1 MQKLEHS
8 YTTGSCRIIIVTYVG
23 LSSSLLIPY
32 LAEFN
37 AVQNLTLAAP
47 HGWLAGLQ
55 SGIINFGLN
64 PELSHVRRSG
74 LMLIE
79 FPPPTMI
86 IIFRTRIKT

>member
-8 YTTGSCRIIIVTYVG
+8 YTTGTCRIIIVTYVG

-37 AVQNLTLAAP
+37 AMQNLA
-47 HGWLAGLQ
+47 LAGSLARLQ
-55 SGIINFGLN
+55 SGIINLRLN
-64 PELSHVRRSG
+64 PEPRHVKQAQ

-79 FPPPTMI
+79 SPPPTMI
-86 IIFRTRIKT
+86 TFYKERRD